1 MDAMQFPN
9 PAGYDQLAKGA
20 MRTSF
25 TRDAARRLGQ
35 AAADPERA
43 REAAAGFESA
53 FLHRLLDAMR
63 ATIPDAGLFESS
75 SMGQY
80 EDMFFFHLAETVA
93 EHGGLGLGRQVYQ
106 QMIQHY
112 NEPAA
117 TEIHTEEW
125 K

>member
-53 FLHRLLDAMR
+53 FLHRLLDATRGSLQARPWDNTRTCSASTLPRPSPNM
-63 ATIPDAGLFESS
+63 AGWVSADR
-75 SMGQY
+75 Y
-80 EDMFFFHLAETVA
+80 IN
-93 EHGGLGLGRQVYQ
+93 R
-106 QMIQHY
+106 
-112 NEPAA
+112 
-117 TEIHTEEW
+117 
-125 K
+125 